1 MAMKAETI
9 KARMDKLYNSDWV
22 NFNLFV
28 PELLM
33 VSGMN
38 YSETDEG
45 KGEWKESTSSGGGG
59 QDLINIIKD
68 IKSFFIIIRYSFK
81 SNINFFF
88 FSYFINNITWKIIRY
103 FGSWSELIGE
113 TLEFHFIIC

>member
-1 MAMKAETI
+1 MKMDAKTI

-45 KGEWKESTSSGGGG
+45 KWLLFCCDGSIFTGT
-59 QDLINIIKD
+59 DAA
-68 IKSFFIIIRYSFK
+68 
-81 SNINFFF
+81 SNRWN
-88 FSYFINNITWKIIRY
+88 Y
-103 FGSWSELIGE
+103 L
-113 TLEFHFIIC
+113 

>member
-68 IKSFFIIIRYSFK
+68 MADGTGAGFVSKNRQIKNY
-81 SNINFFF
+81 
-88 FSYFINNITWKIIRY
+88 FSIF
-103 FGSWSELIGE
+103 L
-113 TLEFHFIIC
+113 L